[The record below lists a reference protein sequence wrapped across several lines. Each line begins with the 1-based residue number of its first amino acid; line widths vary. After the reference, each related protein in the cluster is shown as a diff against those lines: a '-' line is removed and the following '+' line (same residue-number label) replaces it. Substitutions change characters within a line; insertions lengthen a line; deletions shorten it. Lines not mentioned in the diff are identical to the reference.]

1 MEVRVKLATDQWKL
15 RVKLATDQWKL
26 ELSYLLT
33 NGS

>member
-15 RVKLATDQWKL
+15 RVKLPIDQWKL
-26 ELSYLLT
+26 ELNYLLT